1 VAGQTEDVVQAA
13 GVVTEAAIEEEDK
26 RKQSRYLRI
35 GMAGFCILLVAI
47 VVPVAVLVPGKGD
60 DKFTGYFTEIPSQAP
75 SSPPTSSTFADL
87 LSTLKILYADD
98 EAYEKAFS
106 DYGTPQ
112 FQAASWAADEDSQ
125 GLSGSDPRM
134 ISRYALA
141 TFYFSTNGDDWT
153 RCGRGSTNC
162 DEDREWLTASN
173 ECAWLAI
180 ECADP
185 DNRDFSVEEVFFRKF
200 TFSSF
205 ERRQLLSAFFS
216 FFSFAFQVPQVIPGI
231 TLPEPCLLT

>member
-1 VAGQTEDVVQAA
+1 MAGQTEDVVQAA

-35 GMAGFCILLVAI
+35 GMAVFCILLVAI
-47 VVPVAVLVPGKGD
+47 VVPVAVLVPGNGD
-60 DKFTGYFTEIPSQAP
+60 DQFVGNVTEIPSQAP

-125 GLSGSDPRM
+125 ELSGSDPRM

-162 DEDREWLTASN
+162 DEGREWLTASD
-173 ECAWLAI
+173 ECDWLAI
-180 ECADP
+180 ECTD
-185 DNRDFSVEEVFFRKF
+185 SVNHSVKDIFFRKF

-205 ERRQLLSAFFS
+205 EISQVISAFFS
-216 FFSFAFQVPQVIPGI
+216 LFSFAFQVPQVMSGI
-231 TLPEPCLLT
+231 TLLEPCRLI

>member
-1 VAGQTEDVVQAA
+1 VAGQTENVVQAA

-26 RKQSRYLRI
+26 KEQSRYLRF
-35 GMAGFCILLVAI
+35 GMAVFCVLLVAI
-47 VVPVAVLVPGKGD
+47 VVPVALLVPGNGD
-60 DKFTGYFTEIPSQAP
+60 GEFIGNITEIPSQAP

-98 EAYEKAFS
+98 EAWEKAFS

-141 TFYFSTNGDDWT
+141 TFYFSTNGDDWN
-153 RCGRGSTNC
+153 RCGRGSTQC
-162 DEDREWLTASN
+162 DEGREWLTASN

-180 ECADP
+180 ECVDP
-185 DNRDFSVEEVFFRKF
+185 DNSDFSVKEIFFRKF

-205 ERRQLLSAFFS
+205 EIPQVISAFFS
-216 FFSFAFQVPQVIPGI
+216 FFSFAFQVAQVSSGT
-231 TLPEPCLLT
+231 TLMEPCLLM